1 MIVVIVL
8 LVILA
13 LLILFGIWFIVTRN
27 SFVKADNQWKEAF
40 STMDVYLK
48 RRFDLVPNLVNTVKG
63 FAAHESDVL
72 MQVVRARNAV
82 ESQAGNPDPTAR
94 LQSENALTASLGRI
108 FALAE
113 SYPQLQS
120 NTNFL
125 NLQQQLGEIETD
137 IATSRKYYNATVRY
151 FNNKV
156 QMFPTSLVASM
167 AGFHEKPFFEV
178 AGEERQ
184 NVHVQF

>member
-1 MIVVIVL
+1 MIFVL

-13 LLILFGIWFIVTRN
+13 LLVLFAIWFVVTRN

-48 RRFDLVPNLVNTVKG
+48 RRSDLVPNLVNTVKG

-72 MQVVRARNAV
+72 IGVVQARNAV
-82 ESQAGNPDPTAR
+82 EAQVGNPDPTAR
-94 LQSENALTASLGRI
+94 LQSENALTAGLGRI

-113 SYPQLQS
+113 SYPELQS

-125 NLQQQLGEIETD
+125 NLQEQLGQIETD
-137 IATSRKYYNATVRY
+137 IAASRKYYNATVRY
-151 FNNKV
+151 FNNKA

-178 AGEERQ
+178 TNEERQ
-184 NVHVQF
+184 NVNVQF